1 MGVGT
6 YQDNRSTPGSGRQA
20 QKSTC
25 RTVKAR
31 TPTPATERRR
41 VEHTRSE
48 VTRSE
53 ETRSEETMDDRTN
66 FSSRNT
72 NLSTSAVCRRCSF
85 HPASPRIVGYCSW
98 DCYEA
103 DDDVAEIRVEDDLEG
118 DKAAWGAAF
127 ARA

>member
-41 VEHTRSE
+41 VEH
-48 VTRSE
+48 TRSE

-103 DDDVAEIRVEDDLEG
+103 DDDVAEIRVEDDLEVE
-118 DKAAWGAAF
+118 KASWGAAF